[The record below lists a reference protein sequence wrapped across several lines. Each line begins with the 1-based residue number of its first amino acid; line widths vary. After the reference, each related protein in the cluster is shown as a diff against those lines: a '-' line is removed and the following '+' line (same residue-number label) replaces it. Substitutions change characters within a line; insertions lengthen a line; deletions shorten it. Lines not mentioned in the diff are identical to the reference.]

1 MKGRAT
7 AKLRAYGVISGLAL
21 GLGVLMGRPE
31 LIAVSAPLLVTTV
44 WRLAATRRPHISARL
59 LVAQGSL
66 IEGDELR
73 LSVSLEGSSAG
84 GGMVEVA
91 LGLPADLEH
100 SGGGRSMVDLGSGPD
115 EAGEAEFI
123 LRARRWGLQRMGPVG
138 VRTWGP
144 GRLLSFEELHDEHA
158 ELRVLPLT
166 ERIRKGAAAGQAKI
180 FSGDYVSRAAGEGIE
195 FAGVRAFG
203 PGDSVR
209 RINWRVTSRRGDLHV
224 NLGHPERDTDLVL
237 FLDTFADIELR
248 SHRLLDLTVRGAAAL
263 AQHHLRHNDRV
274 GLVSFGGT
282 IRWLSASMG
291 RTQSYRIA
299 DFLLGTNAT
308 FSYAWKDIDRLPAG
322 TLPAG
327 ASIVAFSPLIDDRAL
342 RALSDLAG
350 RGFRVA
356 VINTLAEEQVDPLP
370 TPEGRLAHRVW
381 KLDREARRALLGD
394 AGIPSVTWTGEAGLD
409 ATLRALPQRR
419 SGVRSR

>member
-1 MKGRAT
+1 
-7 AKLRAYGVISGLAL
+7 VISALAL
-21 GLGVLMGRPE
+21 GLGVVLGRPE
-31 LIAVSAPLLVTTV
+31 LISVSAPLIVTTV
-44 WRLAATRRPHISARL
+44 WGLAATRRPHIKARL
-59 LVAQGSL
+59 LPTEDSL
-66 IEGDELR
+66 VEGDELR
-73 LSVSLEGSSAG
+73 LGVSLQGSSAG
-84 GGMVEVA
+84 CGTADVA
-91 LGLPADLEH
+91 LGLPVDLEH
-100 SGGGRSMVDLGSGPD
+100 SDGGRATLQLGADPGG
-115 EAGEAEFI
+115 ATAEAEFV
-123 LRARRWGLQRMGPVG
+123 LRARRWGLQRIGPVA

-144 GRLLSFEELHDEHA
+144 GRLVSFEELHDEHA
-158 ELRVLPLT
+158 VFRVLPLT
-166 ERIRKGAAAGQAKI
+166 ERIRKGVAAGQAKI
-180 FSGDYVSRAAGEGIE
+180 FSGDYVARSSGEGIE

-263 AQHHLRHNDRV
+263 AQHHLRHHDRV

-282 IRWLSASMG
+282 MRWLSASMA
-291 RTQSYRIA
+291 RTQNYRIA

-322 TLPAG
+322 TLPPG
-327 ASIVAFSPLIDDRAL
+327 ASVVAFSPLIDERAL
-342 RALSDLAG
+342 RALTDLAG
-350 RGFRVA
+350 RGFQVA
-356 VINTLAEEQVDPLP
+356 VVNTLAEEQVDPLP
-370 TPEGRLAHRVW
+370 TAEGRLAHRVW
-381 KLDREARRALLGD
+381 RLERDARRALLGD

-409 ATLRALPQRR
+409 ATLRALPRRR

>member
-1 MKGRAT
+1 MRPRVT
-7 AKLRAYGVISGLAL
+7 AKLRAYLTISGLAL
-21 GLGVLMGRPE
+21 ALGVVMGRPE

-44 WRLAATRRPHISARL
+44 WGLAATRRPHITARL
-59 LVAQGSL
+59 LPAQDS
-66 IEGDELR
+66 IVEGDELGV
-73 LSVSLEGSSAG
+73 SVSLEGPLARG
-84 GGMVEVA
+84 AMVEVA
-91 LGLPADLEH
+91 LGLPLDLEH
-100 SGGGRSMVDLGSGPD
+100 SGGGRAVLDLGNDP
-115 EAGEAEFI
+115 GEAPEVQFV
-123 LRARRWGLQRMGPVG
+123 LRARRWGRHRIGPVA

-144 GRLLSFEELHDEHA
+144 GRFVSFEELYDERA
-158 ELRVLPLT
+158 FVRVLPLT
-166 ERIRKGAAAGQAKI
+166 EPIRTGVAAGQAKI
-180 FSGDYVSRAAGEGIE
+180 FSGDYVARAAGEGIE

-248 SHRLLDLTVRGAAAL
+248 SQRLLDLTVRGAAAL

-282 IRWLSASMG
+282 MRWLNASMG

-322 TLPAG
+322 TLPPG
-327 ASIVAFSPLIDDRAL
+327 ASVVAFSPLIDERAL
-342 RALSDLAG
+342 RALTDLAG
-350 RGFRVA
+350 RGFQV
-356 VINTLAEEQVDPLP
+356 VVVNTLAEDQVDPRP

-381 KLDREARRALLGD
+381 KLERDARRALLGD
-394 AGIPSVTWTGEAGLD
+394 AGIPSVTWKGEAGLD
-409 ATLRALPQRR
+409 ATLRTMPRRR

>member
-1 MKGRAT
+1 VKGTVT
-7 AKLRAYGVISGLAL
+7 AKLRAHVVVCALAL
-21 GLGVLMGRPE
+21 GLGIVLGRPE
-31 LIAVSAPLLVTTV
+31 LIAVSAPLIVTTV
-44 WRLAATRRPHISARL
+44 WGLAATRRPQITARL
-59 LVAQGSL
+59 LSGQDSVV
-66 IEGDELR
+66 EGDEFAVN
-73 LSVSLEGSSAG
+73 VSLQGSSPGAG
-84 GGMVEVA
+84 IVAVA
-91 LGLPADLEH
+91 LGLSADLED
-100 SGGGRSMVDLGSGPD
+100 SGDGRGTVDLGADP
-115 EAGEAEFI
+115 GEAREVDFT
-123 LRARRWGLQRMGPVG
+123 LRTRRWGLQRIGPVV

-144 GRLLSFEELHDEHA
+144 GRLVSFEELHNEHA
-158 ELRVLPLT
+158 VVRVLPLT
-166 ERIRKGAAAGQAKI
+166 ERIRKGVVAGQAKI
-180 FSGDYVSRAAGEGIE
+180 FSGDYVSRASGEGIE

-203 PGDSVR
+203 PGDTVR

-282 IRWLSASMG
+282 MRWLNASMG

-299 DFLLGTNAT
+299 DFLLGINAT

-322 TLPAG
+322 TLPPG
-327 ASIVAFSPLIDDRAL
+327 ASVVAFSPLIDERAL
-342 RALSDLAG
+342 RALTDLAG
-350 RGFRVA
+350 RGFQVA
-356 VINTLAEEQVDPLP
+356 VVNTLAEEQVDPLP

-381 KLDREARRALLGD
+381 KLEREARRALLSD
-394 AGIPSVTWTGEAGLD
+394 AGIPSVTWTGEAGLE
-409 ATLRALPQRR
+409 ATLRALPRRR

>member
-1 MKGRAT
+1 MRGRGT
-7 AKLRAYGVISGLAL
+7 PKLRASVAISALAL
-21 GLGVLMGRPE
+21 GLGIVMGLPE
-31 LIAVSAPLLVTTV
+31 LIAVSAPLIVATV
-44 WRLAATRRPHISARL
+44 WGLAATRRPVITARL
-59 LVAQGSL
+59 LATQASL
-66 IEGDELR
+66 IEGEELR
-73 LSVSLEGSSAG
+73 LSVSLQGSSAG
-84 GGMVEVA
+84 GGTVEIA

-100 SGGGRSMVDLGSGPD
+100 SGGGRATVDLRTDLG
-115 EAGEAEFI
+115 EASEAEFV
-123 LRARRWGLQRMGPVG
+123 LRARRWGRQQIGPVA

-144 GRLLSFEELHDEHA
+144 GRLVSFEELHDERA
-158 ELRVLPLT
+158 VVRVLPLT
-166 ERIRKGAAAGQAKI
+166 EQIRKGIAAGQAKI
-180 FSGDYVSRAAGEGIE
+180 FSGDYVARSAGEGIE

-209 RINWRVTSRRGDLHV
+209 RINWRVTSRRGALHV

-237 FLDTFADIELR
+237 FLDTFADIDLR

-282 IRWLSASMG
+282 LRWLSASMG

-308 FSYAWKDIDRLPAG
+308 FSYAWKEIDRLPAG
-322 TLPAG
+322 TLPPG
-327 ASIVAFSPLIDDRAL
+327 ASVVAFSPLIDERAL
-342 RALSDLAG
+342 RALTDLAG
-350 RGFRVA
+350 RGFQVA
-356 VINTLAEEQVDPLP
+356 VVNTLSEEQVDPRP

-381 KLDREARRALLGD
+381 KLEREVRRSLLGD

-409 ATLRALPQRR
+409 ATLRALPRRR

>member
-1 MKGRAT
+1 MRGRAT
-7 AKLRAYGVISGLAL
+7 AKLRAYIVISALAL
-21 GLGVLMGRPE
+21 GLGVVTGRPE
-31 LIAVSAPLLVTTV
+31 LIAVSAPLIVTTV
-44 WRLAATRRPHISARL
+44 WGLAATRRPHITARL
-59 LVAQGSL
+59 LVAQDSL

-73 LSVSLEGSSAG
+73 LSVSLQGSPAG
-84 GGMVEVA
+84 SGMAEVA
-91 LGLPADLEH
+91 LGLPLDLEH
-100 SGGGRSMVDLGSGPD
+100 SGGGRAIVDLGRGPG
-115 EAGEAEFI
+115 EAREAEFV
-123 LRARRWGLQRMGPVG
+123 LRARRWGLQRIGPVA

-144 GRLLSFEELHDEHA
+144 GRLVSFEQQHDERA
-158 ELRVLPLT
+158 TVRVLPLT
-166 ERIRKGAAAGQAKI
+166 ERIRKGVVAGQAKI
-180 FSGDYVSRAAGEGIE
+180 FSGDYVARSSGEGIE

-203 PGDSVR
+203 AGDSVR

-282 IRWLSASMG
+282 MRWLSASMG

-322 TLPAG
+322 TLPPG
-327 ASIVAFSPLIDDRAL
+327 ASVVAFSPLIDERAL
-342 RALSDLAG
+342 RALTDLAG
-350 RGFRVA
+350 RGFQV
-356 VINTLAEEQVDPLP
+356 VVVNTLAEEQVDPLP

-381 KLDREARRALLGD
+381 KLERDARRSLLGD

-409 ATLRALPQRR
+409 ATLRALPRRR
-419 SGVRSR
+419 SGVRIR

>member
-7 AKLRAYGVISGLAL
+7 AKLRASVAIGALAL
-21 GLGVLMGRPE
+21 GLGVVMGLPE
-31 LIAVSAPLLVTTV
+31 LIAVSAPLIVTTV
-44 WRLAATRRPHISARL
+44 WGLAATRRPLITTRL
-59 LVAQGSL
+59 LVAQDSL

-73 LSVSLEGSSAG
+73 LSVSLQGSHAG

-100 SGGGRSMVDLGSGPD
+100 SGGGRSMVDLGSDPG
-115 EAGEAEFI
+115 EAREAEFI
-123 LRARRWGLQRMGPVG
+123 LRARRWGRQRIGPVA

-158 ELRVLPLT
+158 VVRVLPLT
-166 ERIRKGAAAGQAKI
+166 ERIRKGVAAGQAKI
-180 FSGDYVSRAAGEGIE
+180 FSGDYVARSSGEGIE

-263 AQHHLRHNDRV
+263 AQHHLRHHDRV

-327 ASIVAFSPLIDDRAL
+327 ASIVAFSPLIDERAL
-342 RALSDLAG
+342 RALTDLAG
-350 RGFRVA
+350 RGFQVA
-356 VINTLAEEQVDPLP
+356 VVNTLAEEQVDPLP

-381 KLDREARRALLGD
+381 QLERDARRAFLGD

-409 ATLRALPQRR
+409 ATLRALPRR
-419 SGVRSR
+419 RTPLRRR